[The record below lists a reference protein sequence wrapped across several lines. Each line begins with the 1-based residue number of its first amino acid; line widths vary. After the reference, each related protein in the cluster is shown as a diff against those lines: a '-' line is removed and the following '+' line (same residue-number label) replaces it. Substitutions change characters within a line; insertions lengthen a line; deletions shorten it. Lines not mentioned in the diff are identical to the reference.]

1 MTNLRSE
8 FAATIGQWNYVRCE
22 CLVDMRTTGG
32 IVDFKYEC
40 QACGNTNLRF
50 IHTLQHT
57 EDEKRSISVGLECA
71 RVLMEDD
78 DVSQRTK
85 QSEKNV
91 GGDTIA
97 IRAGALPPW
106 ATSLSGASYETDPRY
121 S

>member
-78 DVSQRTK
+78 DAPRLAENETK
-85 QSEKNV
+85 RKERWRRHYRNPGRCTTTV
-91 GGDTIA
+91 GDLIERGK
-97 IRAGALPPW
+97 L
-106 ATSLSGASYETDPRY
+106 
-121 S
+121 